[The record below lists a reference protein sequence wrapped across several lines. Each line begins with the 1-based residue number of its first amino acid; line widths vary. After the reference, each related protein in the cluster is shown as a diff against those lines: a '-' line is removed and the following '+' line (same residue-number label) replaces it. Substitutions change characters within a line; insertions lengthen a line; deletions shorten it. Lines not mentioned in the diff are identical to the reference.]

1 MKIIIN
7 ILFIFFVTITY
18 AQKDN
23 FERFLAEGKAE
34 FNKSFEEQDYDVA
47 VKVLERAVQLKPE
60 NTEAKYFLGYAY
72 SRLNAKD
79 GASLISMKLDLTIK
93 SSEQFEAINK
103 LTPKYEGEIVVLDP
117 YSKITSEWGSM
128 AMTYWHKGQNDQAL
142 WAFNEGKKRGGFSD
156 FILGLNKE
164 ILDACDENAILFT
177 SGDQLTIPLWYLQIV
192 EGYRK
197 DIAIVDANLLES
209 SWYATYLVN
218 QKVVTFDLPEETLD
232 NLEIQEWTPQKI
244 TIDDFSWTVKPTY
257 EETYLFRCDLLL
269 LSILKA
275 NNFERPVFFTDGFP
289 EERQLNL
296 TDNLWSY
303 GFLVDAIN
311 LYDDGAIEL
320 DYDMI
325 EMQKL
330 MSLANENSPDEI
342 WFVEFLKRL

>member
-1 MKIIIN
+1 MKIIVT
-7 ILFIFFVTITY
+7 ILFVFFVSITY

-34 FNKSFEEQDYDVA
+34 FHKNFEEQDYDVA
-47 VKVLERAVQLKPE
+47 VRTLERAVQLKPE

-93 SSEQFEAINK
+93 SSEQFEAVNK

-128 AMTYWHKGQNDQAL
+128 AMTYWHKGQKDQAL
-142 WAFNEGKKRGGFSD
+142 WAFNEGIKRGGFSE
-156 FILGLNKE
+156 FILALNKK
-164 ILDACDENAILFT
+164 ILDSCNENSILFT

-197 DIAIVDANLLES
+197 DIAVVDANLLES
-209 SWYATYLVN
+209 SWYATYLVK

-232 NLEIQEWTPQKI
+232 NLEIQEWAPQKI
-244 TIDDFSWTVKPTY
+244 TIGDFAWTVNPTY
-257 EETYLFRCDLLL
+257 ENTYLFRCDLLL

-275 NNFERPVFFTDGFP
+275 NKFERPVFFTDGFP
-289 EERQLNL
+289 KDRQLSL

-303 GFLVDAIN
+303 GFFVDAIN
-311 LYDDGAIEL
+311 FYDDGPLELESDTSEMDALMALAI
-320 DYDMI
+320 
-325 EMQKL
+325 K
-330 MSLANENSPDEI
+330 NSPDEL
-342 WFVEFLKRL
+342 WFVELLKRL